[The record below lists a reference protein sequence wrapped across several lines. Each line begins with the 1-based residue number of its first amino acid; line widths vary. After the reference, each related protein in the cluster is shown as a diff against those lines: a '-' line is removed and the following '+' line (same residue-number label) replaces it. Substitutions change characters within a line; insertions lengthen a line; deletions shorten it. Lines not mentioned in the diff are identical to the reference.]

1 MKRKKITVVGAGN
14 VGATTALYLAQKEL
28 GDIYLVDVVEGVPQG
43 KALDIMQTRPIQNFD
58 VNVIG
63 SNDYAVTKDSDIYV
77 VTAGLARKPGMD
89 RLDLLKKN
97 AEIIT
102 GITEQIKKHSPN
114 SIIIMVSNPIDVMV
128 YLAYKVSGFPAHRVI
143 GQAGVL
149 DSARFA
155 YFIAEKLNVSVRD
168 ISPMVLGG
176 HGGTMVP
183 VARYTTVNG
192 VPLTDLLSAAE
203 IEPLISI
210 FNKNSPLHDGA
221 VIIYKG
227 RIKAARCVLPL
238 SENDHLPP
246 HFGLRHRSGI
256 GMSETTDT
264 LVVVV
269 SEESGRL
276 ILARN
281 GKYLRGLKLRQVE
294 VKILEYLHGQEPEQW
309 DQVAEEAEPLEPTE
323 AKA

>member
-14 VGATTALYLAQKEL
+14 VGATAALYLAQKEL

-63 SNDYAVTKDSDIYV
+63 SNDYSVTKDSDIYV

-102 GITEQIKKHSPN
+102 GITEQIKKYSPN

-203 IEPLISI
+203 IEPLIQRTR
-210 FNKNSPLHDGA
+210 DGGA
-221 VIIYKG
+221 EIVNLLKTGSAYYAPAAATTAMVEAIVRDQKRIMPCSVLLSGQYGIKDVFVGAPVLLGAKG
-227 RIKAARCVLPL
+227 IEEIK
-238 SENDHLPP
+238 E
-246 HFGLRHRSGI
+246 
-256 GMSETTDT
+256 
-264 LVVVV
+264 
-269 SEESGRL
+269 
-276 ILARN
+276 
-281 GKYLRGLKLRQVE
+281 LKLTKEELTALQSSSQVY
-294 VKILEYLHGQEPEQW
+294 VKSIAELE
-309 DQVAEEAEPLEPTE
+309 T